1 MNDKEIALE
10 LTKFIL
16 EQKVLSPFIE
26 TTLDE
31 INSKNPLE
39 FAKEVSLLYNT
50 IYKELISLNSDA
62 DS

>member
-16 EQKVLSPFIE
+16 EQKVLSPFSE
-26 TTLDE
+26 TTLGE

-39 FAKEVSLLYNT
+39 FAKEVSLLYST
-50 IYKELISLNSDA
+50 IYKELISLNIDA

>member
-16 EQKVLSPFIE
+16 EQKVLSPFSE
-26 TTLDE
+26 TTLGE
-31 INSKNPLE
+31 INNKNPLE

-50 IYKELISLNSDA
+50 IYK
-62 DS
+62 